1 MEIKIENLSIDFVK
15 KIDDMAKK
23 KGVSRNEFLKN
34 YFTNIAIQNE
44 LFNVFTRNE
53 GLLSQLEFSINENS
67 KVLKKVNESIL

>member
-15 KIDDMAKK
+15 KIDDIAKK

-53 GLLSQLEFSINENS
+53 RLLYQLEFSINENS

>member
-53 GLLSQLEFSINENS
+53 RLLSKLEFSINENS

>member
-15 KIDDMAKK
+15 KIDDMAKE

-53 GLLSQLEFSINENS
+53 RLLSKLEFSINENS

>member
-1 MEIKIENLSIDFVK
+1 MEIKIENLSTDFVK

-44 LFNVFTRNE
+44 LFSVFNRNE
-53 GLLSQLEFSINENS
+53 KLLKKLEFSINENS
-67 KVLKKVNESIL
+67 KVLKKINESIL

>member
-1 MEIKIENLSIDFVK
+1 MEIKIENLSIDFIK
-15 KIDDMAKK
+15 KIDDMAKE

-53 GLLSQLEFSINENS
+53 RLLSKLEFSINENS